1 MSPPIVSFGLSS
13 QEEGTKGLNQALQAL
28 QCMHNEVW
36 SMIQAAYTGA
46 RESTD
51 SEHSITPGDYG

>member
-13 QEEGTKGLNQALQAL
+13 QEEGTEDLSQALLAL
-28 QCMHNEVW
+28 QRMHNEVW
-36 SMIQAAYTGA
+36 PMIQAAYTGA

-51 SEHSITPGDYG
+51 SEHSITPGY